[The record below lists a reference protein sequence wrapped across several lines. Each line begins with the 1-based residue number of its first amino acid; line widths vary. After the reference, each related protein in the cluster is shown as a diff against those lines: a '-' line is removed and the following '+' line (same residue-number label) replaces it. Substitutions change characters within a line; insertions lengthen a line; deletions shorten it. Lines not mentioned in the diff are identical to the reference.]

1 MNGTTIAFI
10 IFVLLIISVGIF
22 VGIVMLKKS
31 LDRKERIDALLSTP
45 GIHLFRECNY
55 GGDIIQSPSSL
66 PETEEDYKVMGSSLR
81 YKSFIL
87 TSGYKIDTYSRQNE
101 EGVKI
106 SYTGP
111 KEVSC
116 LETPIKSLRITKA

>member
-1 MNGTTIAFI
+1 MNGATIAFV

-31 LDRKERIDALLSTP
+31 QDRKERIDALLSTP
-45 GIHLFRECNY
+45 GIHLFKECNY
-55 GGDIIQSPSSL
+55 GGDIFQYQGDL
-66 PETEEDYKVMGSSLR
+66 PETEEDYGVMDGSLR

-87 TSGYKIDTYSRQNE
+87 TSGYKIDTYSKQNE

>member
-1 MNGTTIAFI
+1 MNGATIAFV

-31 LDRKERIDALLSTP
+31 QDRKERIDALLSTP
-45 GIHLFRECNY
+45 GIHLFKECNY
-55 GGDIIQSPSSL
+55 GGDIFQYQGDL
-66 PETEEDYKVMGSSLR
+66 PETEEDYGVMDGSLR

-87 TSGYKIDTYSRQNE
+87 TSGYKIDTYNKQNE

>member
-1 MNGTTIAFI
+1 M
-10 IFVLLIISVGIF
+10 
-22 VGIVMLKKS
+22 MKKS
-31 LDRKERIDALLSTP
+31 QDIKERIDEKRGPSPRERIDAFLNTP
-45 GIHLFRECNY
+45 GIHLFMECNY
-55 GGDIIQSPSSL
+55 GGDPFQYQGDL
-66 PETEEDYKVMGSSLR
+66 PESEEDYGVMTGSLI

-87 TSGYKIDTYSRQNE
+87 TSGYKIDTYSNKNE
-101 EGVKI
+101 EGVKL

>member
-1 MNGTTIAFI
+1 MEGITIAFI

-22 VGIVMLKKS
+22 VGIVMMKKS
-31 LDRKERIDALLSTP
+31 QDRKERVDSLLNTP
-45 GIHLFRECNY
+45 GIHLFKECNY
-55 GGDIIQSPSSL
+55 GGDPIQLQSEL
-66 PETEEDYKVMGSSLR
+66 PETEEDYGVIDGSLI

-87 TSGYKIDTYSRQNE
+87 TSGYKIDTYNKQNE

-116 LETPIKSLRITKA
+116 LETPIKSVRITKA